1 MVLVHDGEPFSG
13 WPYYIYRVAWA
24 TVDHFWSGGVKHIIY
39 VSVQESEQ
47 AAILLDPLAIGFSR
61 AMVQL
66 VIDEERLL
74 YL

>member
-1 MVLVHDGEPFSG
+1 MADLSEDGLIVYIVSQKQLYSRPILVRRSKNIF
-13 WPYYIYRVAWA
+13 
-24 TVDHFWSGGVKHIIY
+24 IY

-74 YL
+74 YWLY